1 VDAYAEA
8 CADEFGGAAPSDWM
22 TQHTDYS
29 VEEKTMRKITAG
41 LFISLDGVVEA
52 PDQWH
57 FPYFNDEMGAAVD
70 ATLGAADTV
79 LFGRKTYDSFA
90 GAWPERETAGE
101 EDAGL
106 AKALGDARKI
116 VVSNQKL
123 EFTWRNSEQLEGDFV
138 EAVTALKNEP
148 GANIALSGS
157 VSVVRQLLAAGLL
170 DELHLLVHPIA
181 VRKGMRLFDE
191 NESPIPLRLISSETF
206 KTGVLNLV
214 YGPAESTGDATY
226 EDAKVHLAQPEQ

>member
-1 VDAYAEA
+1 
-8 CADEFGGAAPSDWM
+8 
-22 TQHTDYS
+22 
-29 VEEKTMRKITAG
+29 MRKITAG

-90 GAWPERETAGE
+90 GAWPERETAGG

-116 VVSNQKL
+116 VVSHRKL
-123 EFTWRNSEQLEGDFV
+123 EFTWRNSEQLQGDLV

-148 GANIALSGS
+148 GDNIGLSGS

-181 VRKGMRLFDE
+181 VRKGMQLFDE
-191 NESPIPLRLISSETF
+191 GEIPIPLRLISSENF

-214 YGPAESTGDATY
+214 YGPAESTGDTTD
-226 EDAKVHLAQPEQ
+226 EDANVHLAQPEG

>member
-1 VDAYAEA
+1 
-8 CADEFGGAAPSDWM
+8 
-22 TQHTDYS
+22 
-29 VEEKTMRKITAG
+29 MRKVIAG

-70 ATLGAADTV
+70 ASLGSADTV

-90 GAWPERETAGE
+90 AAWPEREAAGE
-101 EDAGL
+101 EDAGF
-106 AKALGDARKI
+106 AKVLGDARKI
-116 VVSNQKL
+116 VVSNQQL
-123 EFTWRNSEQLEGDFV
+123 EFAWRNSEQLKGDLV
-138 EAVTALKNEP
+138 EAVAALKSEP
-148 GANIALSGS
+148 GDSNIALSGS

-191 NESPIPLRLISSETF
+191 AESRIPLTLIKSETF

-214 YGPAESTGDATY
+214 YAPAQSTDDDASY
-226 EDAKVHLAQPEQ
+226 EDAKAHLQLDR

>member
-1 VDAYAEA
+1 
-8 CADEFGGAAPSDWM
+8 
-22 TQHTDYS
+22 
-29 VEEKTMRKITAG
+29 MRKITAG
-41 LFISLDGVVEA
+41 MFIALDGVVEA

-57 FPYFNDEMGAAVD
+57 FPYFNEEMGAAVD
-70 ATLGAADTV
+70 AMLGAADTV

-90 GAWPERETAGE
+90 GAWPEREAAGE

-116 VVSNQKL
+116 VASNQPL
-123 EFTWRNSEQLEGDFV
+123 SLTWRNSEQLEGDLV
-138 EAVTALKNEP
+138 GAVRALKAEP
-148 GANIALSGS
+148 GGQIGLSGS

-181 VRKGMRLFDE
+181 VRKGMRLFDQ
-191 NESPIPLRLISSETF
+191 NETPIPLRLISSETF

-214 YGPAESTGDATY
+214 YGPAKE
-226 EDAKVHLAQPEQ
+226 E

>member
-1 VDAYAEA
+1 
-8 CADEFGGAAPSDWM
+8 
-22 TQHTDYS
+22 
-29 VEEKTMRKITAG
+29 MRKITAG

-57 FPYFNDEMGAAVD
+57 FPYFNEEMGAAVD

-90 GAWPERETAGE
+90 GAWPEREAAGG
-101 EDAGL
+101 EDAGF

-123 EFTWRNSEQLEGDFV
+123 EFTWRNSEQLEGDLV

-148 GANIALSGS
+148 GGNVALSGS

-191 NESPIPLRLISSETF
+191 GETPIPLRLISSETF
-206 KTGVLNLV
+206 ETGVLNLV
-214 YGPAESTGDATY
+214 YGPAESTGGATY

>member
-1 VDAYAEA
+1 
-8 CADEFGGAAPSDWM
+8 
-22 TQHTDYS
+22 
-29 VEEKTMRKITAG
+29 MRKITAG

-57 FPYFNDEMGAAVD
+57 FPYFNEEMGAAVD

-90 GAWPERETAGE
+90 GAWPEREEAGE

-123 EFTWRNSEQLEGDFV
+123 EFTWRNSEQLQGDLV
-138 EAVTALKNEP
+138 ETVTALKNEP
-148 GANIALSGS
+148 GGNIALSGS

-170 DELHLLVHPIA
+170 DELHLLVHPVA

-191 NESPIPLRLISSETF
+191 GETSIPVRLISSETF

-214 YGPAESTGDATY
+214 YAPADSAGDATY
-226 EDAKVHLAQPEQ
+226 EDAKMHLAQLEQ

>member
-1 VDAYAEA
+1 V
-8 CADEFGGAAPSDWM
+8 
-22 TQHTDYS
+22 
-29 VEEKTMRKITAG
+29 RKIVAG

-57 FPYFNDEMGAAVD
+57 FPYFNDEMGVAVT

-90 GAWPERETAGE
+90 GAWPEREAAGG
-101 EDAGL
+101 EDAGM

-116 VVSNQKL
+116 VVSNQPL
-123 EFTWRNSEQLEGDFV
+123 EFAWRNSEQLEGDLV
-138 EAVTALKNEP
+138 ETVAALKNEP
-148 GANIALSGS
+148 GGNIALSGS

-191 NESPIPLRLISSETF
+191 GETPIPLTLLSSETF
-206 KTGVLNLV
+206 ETGVLNLV

-226 EDAKVHLAQPEQ
+226 EDAKAHLPQPEQ